1 MKVKRILS
9 LILSLTLMLTGILSV
24 SLAES
29 AEPEGGLESDTSLS
43 VIMED
48 EAEIEF
54 VADEPED
61 EPLRT
66 AASDNDEE
74 DPADIDA
81 EEDEDID
88 DGEDEDIPDIED
100 DEEDFDEPEEDEPEK
115 PEEEPSEEP
124 VTSLDDPEDLI
135 VVPTGITVSEEDHII
150 TLITCDRS
158 YGGVQGRL
166 LVMGVELREE

>member
-24 SLAES
+24 SFAES
-29 AEPEGGLESDTSLS
+29 EEPEGGLESDTSLS

-74 DPADIDA
+74 DSTDIDD

-115 PEEEPSEEP
+115 PEEEPSGGP

-135 VVPTGITVSEEDHII
+135 HQNRREAH
-150 TLITCDRS
+150 
-158 YGGVQGRL
+158 GGLVQHHQPGFAHQSPGHGQHL
-166 LVMGVELREE
+166 LFAA